1 MMFGDNA
8 LASLVSQP
16 WNIAHFKCYF
26 GEKHILK
33 NMYGEQGGAAAAA
46 EVQALYILG
55 KHFIVEP

>member
-1 MMFGDNA
+1 MFGDNA

-16 WNIAHFKCYF
+16 WNIAHFKCYW
-26 GEKHILK
+26 GKSILK

-55 KHFIVEP
+55 KHLIVEP